1 MNAKYKSDNV
11 LIGKRISNVRRI
23 SGLTQ
28 EQLARK
34 VGIVGKHLSEIE
46 RGLSG
51 VAVGTLIAIA
61 KELNVSTDYLLLG
74 KEAQN
79 TPMNLC
85 LEQLTSSQREYA
97 EEILNLL
104 VKCCTSN
111 KD

>member
-11 LIGKRISNVRRI
+11 LIGKRISNVRRT

-85 LEQLTSSQREYA
+85 LEKLTPSQREYA

-104 VKCCTSN
+104 VKCCTN
-111 KD
+111 NED